1 MLCEQSLFVAVN
13 NFCLYLKY
21 ENAELVLSAQ
31 LSLCL
36 TAISVQKA
44 LVMPFFFC
52 DVQILADLFR
62 WTGGILTLSDNF
74 L

>member
-1 MLCEQSLFVAVN
+1 LCEQSLFVAVN

-44 LVMPFFFC
+44 HFC
-52 DVQILADLFR
+52 L
-62 WTGGILTLSDNF
+62 
-74 L
+74 

>member
-1 MLCEQSLFVAVN
+1 MKLQF
-13 NFCLYLKY
+13 
-21 ENAELVLSAQ
+21 NAELVLSAQ

-36 TAISVQKA
+36 TVISVQKA

-62 WTGGILTLSDNF
+62 LGLNISLNIVTTELKT
-74 L
+74 